1 MHKKMHFTVYFDG
14 TGNNKDIDTP
24 KGAHTNVARLYEAD
38 QASGTNLARNSGHT
52 PQRYDAS
59 NCSGRSEKIYFDGVG
74 SQPFISLRS
83 LVEGGTGLGGQARIT
98 QAYNAIVAFHNKYPD
113 KDVDVNIV
121 GFSRGAAQGRAL
133 ANQFIERGVPKLDG
147 QGQPTGE
154 FLIPPGEAQ
163 VNKLGIFDTVASYG
177 YAKTN
182 THLGKNLEINKNVRS
197 TTHMVAMNEYRDT
210 FRLTSA
216 LRDDDDSQI
225 EEIKFAG
232 AHSQVGGGYSGDVL
246 AAGPYAEMYDRLQL
260 AGIEMGPIQPEDR
273 LNIQAYNEII
283 QSSDKVQ
290 QALIDSRLMHG
301 DTAFKQSDDGIYQK
315 INSTAFP
322 MERGFFNPLNRQ
334 QKPFDHVV
342 SGRGVVFENDES
354 LSRLPVALMVEK
366 LWGSLV
372 ALGQQTLSLISEF
385 IGKEEPQQAMNEALN
400 SLDQKFASTNA
411 VDQVRGV
418 NLLMASNS
426 SRPTADYIKSLNLQA
441 VPLPSCSKLSAD
453 RESQDHQ
460 RTRSF
465 KSMEEKARGLIPS
478 ANVREA
484 ALYEHT
490 SISGLVV
497 AQDEHHILQKV
508 GKTDQFVIHDRRD
521 VSPDRKLEVGKS
533 TAIVHEKGIG
543 ETSLSP
549 APKTDL
555 GAERPSFSRR

>member
-1 MHKKMHFTVYFDG
+1 MHEKLHFTVYFDG
-14 TGNNKDIDTP
+14 TGNNKDVETP
-24 KGAHTNVARLYEAD
+24 RGIHTNIARLYEAD
-38 QASGTNLARNSGHT
+38 EAKGTNLARNSGHT
-52 PQRYDAS
+52 PHHYDVS
-59 NCSGRSEKIYFDGVG
+59 DCSGRSEKIYFDGVG
-74 SQPFISLRS
+74 SQPLMSVRS
-83 LVEGGTGLGGQARIT
+83 LVEGGTGLGGQARIN
-98 QAYNAIVAFHNKYPD
+98 QAYNAIVAFHNKYPGQD
-113 KDVDVNIV
+113 IDVNIV

-147 QGQPTGE
+147 QGQATGE

-177 YAKTN
+177 YAKSD
-182 THLGKNLEINKNVRS
+182 THLGKNLEIGKNVKS

-216 LRDDDDSQI
+216 LRGDDNSRI

-232 AHSQVGGGYSGDVL
+232 AHSQVGGGYAGDVL
-246 AAGPYAEMYDRLQL
+246 AAGPYAEMYDRLQA
-260 AGIEMGPIQPEDR
+260 AGIKMGPMQQADV
-273 LNIQAYNEII
+273 LNIQTYNDII
-283 QSSDKVQ
+283 KSSGKVQ
-290 QALIDSRLMHG
+290 QALIDSRLKYG
-301 DTAFKQSDDGIYQK
+301 DTAFTQNDTGGYQK
-315 INSTAFP
+315 VNSRPFP
-322 MERGFFNPLNRQ
+322 MERGFINMLDRQ
-334 QKPFDHVV
+334 RQPFDHAVN
-342 SGRGVVFENDES
+342 GRGVVFENDER
-354 LSRLPVALMVEK
+354 LSRSPVARIAEDLWNRLVE
-366 LWGSLV
+366 
-372 ALGQQTLSLISEF
+372 LGQHVASRVT
-385 IGKEEPQQAMNEALN
+385 
-400 SLDQKFASTNA
+400 KFAGK
-411 VDQVRGV
+411 DQPLEAMDETLNRSEQEHPNSKVIHSAQSSA
-418 NLLMASNS
+418 LLMELDA
-426 SRPTADYIKSLNLQA
+426 SRPTADYIESLNLQA
-441 VPLPSCSKLSAD
+441 VPLPFYGKVGAD
-453 RESQDHQ
+453 REPQDHQ

-484 ALYEHT
+484 ALYERT

-543 ETSLSP
+543 EISLSS